1 VTTAPE
7 SFTTAG
13 VDGVRIVGDRV
24 GDPLAPP
31 VVFLHG
37 GGQTRRSWGRAAA
50 AVAERGWQAVTLD
63 FRGHGESDWSTEG
76 DYRVTSFARDVLE
89 VLNDLPPQPVLVGAS
104 LGGFTSMLLAG
115 ELAPGTV
122 RAVVL
127 VDIVPDMDQSGASR
141 IHNFMH
147 DRMKSGFDSLDE
159 VADMIQ
165 EYNPHRPRPTDLD
178 GLRTNLRH
186 RGGRWYWHW
195 DPKFIDGTSA
205 LPPIEVTEVDR
216 MHAAVQTILDT
227 GVPMLLVRGQM
238 SDLVTQERAD
248 EFIARF
254 PAVDFVDVGGAG
266 HMVAGD
272 RNDLFAGAVVDFLD
286 RHTGDR

>member
-50 AVAERGWQAVTLD
+50 AVAERGWQAITLD

-76 DYRVTSFARDVLE
+76 DYRVTSFAGDVIE

-141 IHNFMH
+141 IHSFMH

-165 EYNPHRPRPTDLD
+165 EYNPHRPRPSDLD

-227 GVPMLLVRGQM
+227 DVPMLLVRGQM

-248 EFIARF
+248 EFLARF

-286 RHTGDR
+286 RHTGDK

>member
-1 VTTAPE
+1 
-7 SFTTAG
+7 
-13 VDGVRIVGDRV
+13 
-24 GDPLAPP
+24 
-31 VVFLHG
+31 
-37 GGQTRRSWGRAAA
+37 
-50 AVAERGWQAVTLD
+50 
-63 FRGHGESDWSTEG
+63 
-76 DYRVTSFARDVLE
+76 
-89 VLNDLPPQPVLVGAS
+89 
-104 LGGFTSMLLAG
+104 MLLEG
-115 ELAPGTV
+115 ELAPGTA

-141 IHNFMH
+141 IHNFMY
-147 DRMKSGFDSLDE
+147 DRMQSGFDSLDE

-186 RGGRWYWHW
+186 RDGRWYWHW

-216 MHAAVQTILDT
+216 MHAAVQTIIDT

-248 EFIARF
+248 AFLARF
-254 PAVDFVDVGGAG
+254 PEVDFVDVGGAG

-272 RNDLFAGAVVDFLD
+272 RNDLFAGCRRGLSRPACRATVTTSAAEAGRIANGHPASAGVDARSRSAAVSAAGCVGCGRPSKIACIRRLD
-286 RHTGDR
+286 AGVCTIWATRTTAPVARRWTAS

>member
-1 VTTAPE
+1 MTTAPE

-50 AVAERGWQAVTLD
+50 AVAERGWQAITLD

-76 DYRVTSFARDVLE
+76 DYRVTSFAGDVIE

-141 IHNFMH
+141 IHSFMH

-165 EYNPHRPRPTDLD
+165 EYNPHRPRPSDLD

-227 GVPMLLVRGQM
+227 DVPMLLVRGQM

-248 EFIARF
+248 EFLARF

>member
-1 VTTAPE
+1 MTTAPE

-50 AVAERGWQAVTLD
+50 AVAERGWQAITLD

-76 DYRVTSFARDVLE
+76 DYRVTSFAGDVIE

-141 IHNFMH
+141 IHSFMH

-165 EYNPHRPRPTDLD
+165 DYNPHRSRPSDLD

-227 GVPMLLVRGQM
+227 DVPMLLVRGQM

-248 EFIARF
+248 EFLARF

-286 RHTGDR
+286 RHTGHR